1 MKGHNKFTVNYIS
14 EKLSLVSKQPTE
26 IKGRIAAL
34 SPNSPFLGLVSTS
47 FSLFLLSEQLFVYF
61 SPTFFFWKRFSHRFR
76 SGFWIPNFS
85 GFRIPDQCGFRIPV
99 HWIPDSN
106 IKNLRDSGFCY
117 MRRKV
122 VTFLTH
128 NNNNTQ

>member
-1 MKGHNKFTVNYIS
+1 MSIIFQKSCPWFQN
-14 EKLSLVSKQPTE
+14 QPTE

-34 SPNSPFLGLVSTS
+34 SPNSPFLGSVSTS

-85 GFRIPDQCGFRIPV
+85 GFRIPHQCGFRITV

-106 IKNLRDSGFCY
+106 IKNLLDSGFQILLHEAKDSLEY
-117 MRRKV
+117 SVRKRKHSV
-122 VTFLTH
+122 
-128 NNNNTQ
+128 